1 MVEDESVI
9 ATLID
14 TALDGSGFRVTLC
27 AGVGAAEQALDHGP
41 VDLAILDLTLP
52 DGPPDRLVE
61 RLAGLS
67 VPLIAIS
74 GDPAR
79 LARFTAGQ
87 TLEKPFR
94 IRALLDRIQALLPP
108 A

>member
-1 MVEDESVI
+1 MVEDESAI
-9 ATLID
+9 ATLIE
-14 TALDGSGFRVTLC
+14 TALGASGFRVTLC
-27 AGVGAAEQALDHGP
+27 TGVRAAEQALDHGT

-52 DGPPDRLVE
+52 DGPPDLLVE
-61 RLAGLS
+61 RLTGLS

-94 IRALLDRIQALLPP
+94 IRALLDRIKALLPP
-108 A
+108 V

>member
-1 MVEDESVI
+1 MVEDESAI
-9 ATLID
+9 AALIE
-14 TALDGSGFRVTLC
+14 TALDGSGFRVTTC
-27 AGVGAAEQALDHGP
+27 AGVHAAEQALDRGP

-52 DGPPDRLVE
+52 DGPPDELIG
-61 RLAGLS
+61 RLARLP
-67 VPLIAIS
+67 VPMIAIS

-94 IRALLDRIQALLPP
+94 IRALMDQVRASLLP